1 MKALNNFLI
10 RDDNP
15 SIDLFLLFL
24 FKEHCLQY
32 LEEITCSINFAQKWL
47 PSIGHCRSLH
57 GFQKILAEW
66 PSFSMCR
73 WLAIFSWSTKH
84 SKQPKQESWLQ
95 RRKRTTTC
103 LHLPNHEDSSEE
115 LNAQEYLP
123 YYMTFDQVLDWVS
136 KELSQTK
143 LPKNVWKI
151 WNLSSTSSKTL
162 SLRRTL
168 PPTGIKRFMLA
179 TLIP

>member
-1 MKALNNFLI
+1 MTWLFSVLCNAVWKSKVVVYFKFRNQDDRYLMKALNNFLI

-47 PSIGHCRSLH
+47 LSIGHCRSLH
-57 GFQKILAEW
+57 GFQKILAEC

-84 SKQPKQESWLQ
+84 SKTAEA
-95 RRKRTTTC
+95 RKLT
-103 LHLPNHEDSSEE
+103 SEE
-115 LNAQEYLP
+115 EKEY
-123 YYMTFDQVLDWVS
+123 
-136 KELSQTK
+136 
-143 LPKNVWKI
+143 
-151 WNLSSTSSKTL
+151 NLSSFTKPW
-162 SLRRTL
+162 R
-168 PPTGIKRFMLA
+168 
-179 TLIP
+179 

>member
-1 MKALNNFLI
+1 MTWLFSVLCNAVWKSKVAVYFKFRNHDDRYLMKALNNFLI

-47 PSIGHCRSLH
+47 LSIGHCRSLH
-57 GFQKILAEW
+57 GFQKILAEC

-95 RRKRTTTC
+95 RRKRNTTC
-103 LHLPNHEDSSEE
+103 LHLLNHEDSSEE

-123 YYMTFDQVLDWVS
+123 Y
-136 KELSQTK
+136 
-143 LPKNVWKI
+143 
-151 WNLSSTSSKTL
+151 
-162 SLRRTL
+162 
-168 PPTGIKRFMLA
+168 
-179 TLIP
+179 